1 MKKPHPLTPSI
12 QTPSGYAEFL
22 TELKHRIRS
31 AQLKAAVSVNRE
43 LVLLY
48 WDIGR
53 QIVERQ
59 DREKWGTHVISRLAQ
74 DLKKE
79 FPGVGGF
86 SEGNLRRIRAF
97 YLAYSQGF
105 PIHAQAVRELG
116 LPKLLP
122 LLSTVPWGHNVLLV
136 EKVKN
141 SIERLWYAQKTIEN
155 GWSRSVL
162 WHQIDTKLYHRQGK
176 SKKIANFP
184 KVLPP
189 AQSDL
194 ALEMMKDPY
203 NFDFLTLAEE
213 AHELDLERGLL
224 EHIREFLIELGK
236 GFSFVGN
243 QHHLVVGNED
253 FYLDL
258 LFYHLRLRC
267 YIVIE
272 LKMTEFK
279 PEYAGKMNFY
289 LSAVDDLLRQPG
301 DNPSIGIILC
311 KVRNRVVAEYALKD
325 THKPIGVAAYRL
337 TEKLPQP
344 LKGQLPTTEQLEK
357 ELSEK
362 SRSGA
367 GRQGDKTN

>member
-1 MKKPHPLTPSI
+1 MKNRGVSL
-12 QTPSGYAEFL
+12 PSGYVEFL
-22 TELKHRIRS
+22 TELKTRIRS
-31 AQLKAAVSVNRE
+31 AQIRAAVSVNRE

-59 DREKWGTHVISRLAQ
+59 KNTKWGTHVLGRLAQ
-74 DLKKE
+74 DLQRE

-97 YLAYSQGF
+97 YLTYSQGT

-116 LPKLLP
+116 LQKLLQ
-122 LLSTVPWGHNVLLV
+122 LLSAIPWGHNVLLV

-141 SIERLWYAQKTIEN
+141 PIWRIWYAQKTIEN

-184 KVLPP
+184 QVLPP
-189 AQSDL
+189 ARSDL

-224 EHIREFLIELGK
+224 EHIR
-236 GFSFVGN
+236 
-243 QHHLVVGNED
+243 
-253 FYLDL
+253 
-258 LFYHLRLRC
+258 
-267 YIVIE
+267 
-272 LKMTEFK
+272 
-279 PEYAGKMNFY
+279 
-289 LSAVDDLLRQPG
+289 
-301 DNPSIGIILC
+301 
-311 KVRNRVVAEYALKD
+311 
-325 THKPIGVAAYRL
+325 
-337 TEKLPQP
+337 
-344 LKGQLPTTEQLEK
+344 
-357 ELSEK
+357 
-362 SRSGA
+362 
-367 GRQGDKTN
+367 

>member
-1 MKKPHPLTPSI
+1 MKRPHPLTPSI

-79 FPGVGGF
+79 FPGVEGF
-86 SEGNLRRIRAF
+86 SGGNLWRIRAF

-105 PIHAQAVRELG
+105 PILAQAVREL
-116 LPKLLP
+116 PKP
-122 LLSTVPWGHNVLLV
+122 LQVLSALPWGHNVLLV
-136 EKVKN
+136 EKVKDP
-141 SIERLWYAQKTIEN
+141 IERFWYAQKAVEN

-184 KVLPP
+184 KALPP
-189 AQSDL
+189 SQSDL

-213 AHELDLERGLL
+213 AHERDLERGLL

-289 LSAVDDLLRQPG
+289 LSAADDLLRQPG

-337 TEKLPQP
+337 TEKLPEP
-344 LKGQLPTTEQLEK
+344 LKGKLPTIKELET
-357 ELSEK
+357 ELSERGTPK
-362 SRSGA
+362 KR
-367 GRQGDKTN
+367 K